1 MRKLKQTKRDRQQV
15 VQAWL
20 DPFNADEKAVLTAV
34 ERLREKHNI
43 TTKQVIMKSILW
55 AAEND
60 GIEVDKPVS
69 MTQINKMFKK
79 IIAKMDGMV
88 ANGQIT
94 SSQATELTEMF
105 ESQVRFEDLDAVS
118 RSLASNYT
126 GFQLNQDDEDED

>member
-1 MRKLKQTKRDRQQV
+1 
-15 VQAWL
+15 
-20 DPFNADEKAVLTAV
+20 
-34 ERLREKHNI
+34 
-43 TTKQVIMKSILW
+43 MKSILW

-126 GFQLNQDDEDED
+126 GFQLNQDDEDE